1 MMHLLKSIAY
11 DVAVCMSQLF
21 EYYFYS
27 VFMFFASEEVNVLTP
42 FANNYFVMLKLANV
56 FIKQSVILG

>member
-1 MMHLLKSIAY
+1 MHLLNSIAY

-27 VFMFFASEEVNVLTP
+27 VFIFFGAENVSLLYIH
-42 FANNYFVMLKLANV
+42 NNLP
-56 FIKQSVILG
+56 

>member
-1 MMHLLKSIAY
+1 MMHLLNSIAY

-27 VFMFFASEEVNVLTP
+27 VFAFFGAENVRTGFSIPKTL
-42 FANNYFVMLKLANV
+42 
-56 FIKQSVILG
+56 S